1 MNGNQILRVVAYIS
15 IGIGIGV
22 LVNVAWGFIAFG
34 LLVLIDT
41 AFLAKVLF
49 RSGPT
54 RGNESTLHP
63 PQRRASTGSNVA
75 EPSRQDLKA

>member
-22 LVNVAWGFIAFG
+22 LVNIAWGFIAFG
-34 LLVLIDT
+34 LMVLIDA
-41 AFLAKVLF
+41 AFLAKILF
-49 RSGPT
+49 RSGQQKS
-54 RGNESTLHP
+54 NESTLHP
-63 PQRRASTGSNVA
+63 PQRRTSTGSSVA

>member
-22 LVNVAWGFIAFG
+22 LVNLAWGFIAFG
-34 LLVLIDT
+34 LMVLIDA
-41 AFLAKVLF
+41 AFLGKIVF
-49 RSGPT
+49 RSGQPK
-54 RGNESTLHP
+54 GNESTLHP
-63 PQRRASTGSNVA
+63 PQRRASPSTSVA